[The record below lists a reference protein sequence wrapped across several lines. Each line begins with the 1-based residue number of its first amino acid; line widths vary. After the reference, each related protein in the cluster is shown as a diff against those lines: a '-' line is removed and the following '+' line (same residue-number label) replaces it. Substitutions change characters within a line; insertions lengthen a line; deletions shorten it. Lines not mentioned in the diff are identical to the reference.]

1 MFIMHTFIA
10 ILYSCGA
17 SHVALVV
24 KNPPAN
30 SGDIRDVGLIPGS
43 GRSPEGRHGNP
54 LQYFYLENPK
64 DRGAWWATVY
74 RVAQSWTLLKWLS
87 LHAPY
92 TDVQWIMK
100 QFTCSVFIQFSIRH
114 VHNFISVKSCSYDK
128 ILRLVSLGTR
138 GRIIFMAH
146 ET

>member
-1 MFIMHTFIA
+1 MHTFIA

-17 SHVALVV
+17 PHVALMV

-64 DRGAWWATVY
+64 DRGAWWATVH

-100 QFTCSVFIQFSIRH
+100 QFTCSVFIQFSIPH
-114 VHNFISVKSCSYDK
+114 VHNFISVKPCSYDK